1 MDGSIMAVHI
11 RYRFL
16 KESGDYLKDP
26 EMTRGY
32 TLVEAGT
39 VFPFHYVLRHFY
51 KEFKERGVQ
60 IFNIWRTAS
69 GEANYKIEEQE
80 RRDWID
86 R

>member
-1 MDGSIMAVHI
+1 MAVHI

-60 IFNIWRTAS
+60 IYNIWRTPLARPIIKLKS
-69 GEANYKIEEQE
+69 KKEGIGL
-80 RRDWID
+80 ID
-86 R
+86 EN